1 MKKRRMSSLED
12 RLKQLEELTSKL
24 ESGQLNL
31 DEAINAYAEGMQLAL
46 SCRKTLDEMT
56 QKVELVRSKTLQAP
70 STGNEEN
77 EAQ

>member
-1 MKKRRMSSLED
+1 MTKKSMSSLED

-46 SCRKTLDEMT
+46 SCRKTLDEMM
-56 QKVELVRSKTLQAP
+56 QKVELVRTKTMPVSP
-70 STGNEEN
+70 SSNEES
-77 EAQ
+77 EYQ

>member
-1 MKKRRMSSLED
+1 MTKRRMSSLEN

-56 QKVELVRSKTLQAP
+56 QKVELVRSKTLQVP